1 MEKESK
7 LKVETNSCLMKKTKV
22 QLIEIILRKD
32 DVERKLTKEL
42 NDAILHYNDEH
53 DNVNKLIKE
62 LKCLEE
68 RHEDVLNELSDN
80 IYENEI
86 KSNKIKNLNI
96 CNLIL
101 GTSVII
107 SLIGLIYFVY
117 KIYQL

>member
-7 LKVETNSCLMKKTKV
+7 PKDKTNTSLMKKTKV

-42 NDAILHYNDEH
+42 NDAILHYNNEH
-53 DNVNKLIKE
+53 DSVNKLTKE

-86 KSNKIKNLNI
+86 KANKLKKLNI
-96 CNLIL
+96 ANWIL
-101 GTSVII
+101 FGSTMIAFF
-107 SLIGLIYFVY
+107 GLCYILYRLY
-117 KIYQL
+117 I